1 MLDKKDIFRRLGRVK
16 SDDDFKATIRKCKCE
31 DIQKI
36 VQMLV
41 LVLSKKVPVSPRHV
55 RFIKNNRKCL
65 RHLVHPQ
72 YSLKSKKIYLMKH
85 GGTLS
90 GLAKQGAKAGGKFL
104 GGLANAPSSLTR
116 QLSTVS
122 AKIPLSTFKGMTKS
136 TSSLATAGGKA
147 TTSLSKASSVSNL
160 AKASSVSN
168 LAKAS
173 SVSKLAKASSVS
185 KLAKPPSLSNLPS
198 AVRKKGRTML

>member
-1 MLDKKDIFRRLGRVK
+1 MHDKKDILRRLGRVK

-72 YSLKSKKIYLMKH
+72 YSLKSKKRYLIQH
-85 GGTLS
+85 GGTLA
-90 GLAKQGAKAGGKFL
+90 GIVKQAAKAGGRAL
-104 GGLANAPSSLTR
+104 
-116 QLSTVS
+116 
-122 AKIPLSTFKGMTKS
+122 
-136 TSSLATAGGKA
+136 
-147 TTSLSKASSVSNL
+147 
-160 AKASSVSN
+160 
-168 LAKAS
+168 
-173 SVSKLAKASSVS
+173 
-185 KLAKPPSLSNLPS
+185 
-198 AVRKKGRTML
+198 